1 MIFVDTKKGRPANLF
16 PPPLLLLLLDQV
28 SGIRDLGFGM
38 DKGIIQGKHPGSA
51 TLVECCPAVINEIML
66 HFFVLI
72 NSE

>member
-1 MIFVDTKKGRPANLF
+1 LCLKKLKYTKNISPSSFVAFVG
-16 PPPLLLLLLDQV
+16 

-38 DKGIIQGKHPGSA
+38 DKDIIQGKHPGSA
-51 TLVECCPAVINEIML
+51 TLAECCPAVINEIML